1 MQLWETLGDAGHT
14 GPANRNVSDTGPANR
29 NAGHTGS
36 ANQEIS
42 TRRRMSMGRGNGR
55 HAFRSIG
62 IGGSPCTLTPKSSH
76 LDILFV
82 AAFGGSPCTLVPKSS
97 CRRT

>member
-1 MQLWETLGDAGHT
+1 MQPWETLGDAGHT
-14 GPANRNVSDTGPANR
+14 GPANRNVS
-29 NAGHTGS
+29 HTGS

-62 IGGSPCTLTPKSSH
+62 IGGSPCTLTPKSSR
-76 LDILFV
+76 LDILLV
-82 AAFGGSPCTLVPKSS
+82 AAFGGSPCTLVPKSN

>member
-14 GPANRNVSDTGPANR
+14 GP
-29 NAGHTGS
+29 

-62 IGGSPCTLTPKSSH
+62 IGGSPYTLTPKSSH
-76 LDILFV
+76 LDILLV